1 MAKGREEITVE
12 TCKTSKTSREARN
25 IRILQA
31 DEVELHAE

>member
-12 TCKTSKTSREARN
+12 TCKTGKTSREARN

-31 DEVELHAE
+31 DEVELRAE